1 MKVEYRPYVC
11 SVCGHKDKISTNHE
25 GPVLHYC
32 KGCSWKRDFAGKENS
47 HNIPQLGDHTYRVYT
62 FDNSV
67 NESKRHMNIK
77 RLKALKE
84 QMSEDQKRKLLVG
97 LQRFKENNGN
107 IGGTT
112 DIVNPD
118 NFVAEDEFTA
128 ATKPETNVIAKT
140 FDTTA
145 DFDSYVNQ
153 RRGIE
158 ITPKEQQALMTER
171 SISELAPSPMAARPA
186 TPPKPTNQPAPTPN
200 EPSGEDEEEVT
211 VSDEIQIATSIEFVD
226 ETQGADILA
235 DFIIALGLQSVQPQP
250 SRFGVKFEQTDGFGL
265 NDTTIIKKLRKGGKF
280 CWTAFSKHESA
291 KDEGNPEGTD
301 NVETP

>member
-1 MKVEYRPYVC
+1 MWGDVGNHINHIKETANEAKLSDIYNRNTM
-11 SVCGHKDKISTNHE
+11 SSTKFNAAKIFAKWRSH
-25 GPVLHYC
+25 PDQQVS
-32 KGCSWKRDFAGKENS
+32 KGEADHLRSKGIKIHPSWVK
-47 HNIPQLGDHTYRVYT
+47 
-62 FDNSV
+62 
-67 NESKRHMNIK
+67 
-77 RLKALKE
+77 KAKKLKE
-84 QMSEDQKRKLLVG
+84 QMSEEQKRKLLIG
-97 LQRFKENNGN
+97 LRRFKEGGN

-171 SISELAPSPMAARPA
+171 SISELAPSPMAAKPA
-186 TPPKPTNQPAPTPN
+186 ASSKPTTPPAPTPN
-200 EPSGEDEEEVT
+200 EPSGEEDKEVT

-235 DFIIALGLQSVQPQP
+235 DFINALGLQSVQPQP

-291 KDEGNPEGTD
+291 KDEGNPEGTED
-301 NVETP
+301 EETP